1 MASATVSETDA
12 LDVAVAPICVDG
24 NEAVASVAYRLS
36 EVIAIYPITPASAM
50 GEHSDAWASGK
61 QLNIW
66 GEVPDVIEMQSEGG
80 AAGAVHGALQA
91 GALTT
96 TFTSSQGLLLMLPN
110 LYKLAG
116 ELTPF
121 CLHVAA
127 RSIATSSLSIF
138 GDHADV
144 MAARPT
150 GVALLCS
157 NSVQEAQDF
166 AAIAHAATL
175 AMRLPILHFFDGF
188 RTSHEIARIDP
199 LPDAT
204 LRALIDEDLVA
215 AHRARGLSPD
225 HPVLRGTAANP
236 DAYFQI
242 REAQNPYYAA
252 APSILQATMDRFAG
266 LTGRKY
272 HLFDYVGDPDAE
284 RVIIIMGSGAE
295 CVHETVD
302 HLVAQG
308 EKVGVLK
315 VRLFRPFAMEDFVA
329 ALPVTTK
336 AIAVLDR
343 TKEAGAASDPLQ
355 ADVITSIF
363 EGIMRGGIALK
374 PRIMGVRYGLSSKEF
389 TPAMVKAIYDELH
402 KPAGPNART
411 RFTIGI
417 VDDVTFMSM
426 PYDESFDIEPDD
438 VKRAVFYGLGSDGT
452 VSANKQ
458 SIKIIG
464 EETPLYAQG
473 HFTYDSKKSGS
484 TTTSYLRFGPRP
496 IRSTYLIGRADF
508 VAVHDPG
515 FLDKYDVFARARTG
529 ATVLINTPLPPAA
542 FFDSLPREAQTAL
555 IAKHCRLF
563 VIDAY
568 GVAHRAGLGRRIN
581 TVMQACFFELANVL
595 PREEALTH
603 IKDSVAKTWG
613 KRGPEVVR
621 RNVEAIDLSIAQ
633 LFEVAVPAAVTA
645 TRNRRSLVPANA
657 PDFVSRVTR
666 VLLEGEGDRLP
677 VSAFPVDGTW
687 PTGTAKFEKR
697 TIATEIPIWEDDICT
712 QCNRC
717 AMYCPH
723 AAIRIK
729 AYPEAALE
737 AAPTGFKSIPE
748 NLKEEK
754 LAGLRYTVQV
764 APEDCTG
771 CGLCVAVCPSKDRKN
786 PRRKAIN
793 MQPIAPH
800 LDQEVAS
807 FDFFLGLPEPPRE
820 DIPRD
825 VKGVVMLPPLMEFS
839 GACAG
844 CGETPYLRLLTQ
856 LFGDRMVIANA
867 TGCSS
872 IYGANLPTT
881 PYTTNALGQGPAW
894 ANSLFEDDAEF
905 GFGMR
910 LGLDFF
916 AERAKHILS
925 DLASNLTSTLPGELV
940 ASLLASPDRT
950 SDSDFDAWARGQRE
964 RIATLRDHLSR
975 SSDPRAKTLHQLAEH
990 LVPRSLWIVGGDGW
1004 AYDIGYGGL
1013 DHVLASNRK
1022 VNVLVLDT
1030 EVYSNTGGQASKATP
1045 MGAVAKFASAG
1056 KETRKKDL
1064 GLLAMSYGHV
1074 YVAEV
1079 GLQAK
1084 PAQVVKAFQEAE
1096 SFPGPSLIIAHSPCI
1111 AHGYDLVNAP
1121 EQQKRAIQAGALML
1135 YRYDP
1140 RRIDQGEAPLILD
1153 SGPASIPMRKY
1164 MEEEAR
1170 FRMVELADP
1179 DRYQMLTAAAER
1191 ASKERRT
1198 FYEELAKL
1206 RVHPH

>member
-1 MASATVSETDA
+1 MVGVRESEFVTLDA
-12 LDVAVAPICVDG
+12 
-24 NEAVASVAYRLS
+24 NEAVAAVAFRYS
-36 EVIAIYPITPASAM
+36 EVVAIYPITPASAM
-50 GEHSDAWASGK
+50 GEHADAWAAGK
-61 QLNIW
+61 QPNLW
-66 GEVPDVIEMQSEGG
+66 GSVPEVIEMQSEAG
-80 AAGAVHGALQA
+80 AAGAIHGALQA

-96 TFTSSQGLLLMLPN
+96 TFTASQGLLLMLPN

-116 ELTPF
+116 ELTPM
-121 CLHVAA
+121 CMHVAA

-150 GVALLCS
+150 GVVLLCS
-157 NSVQEAQDF
+157 NSAQEAQDL
-166 AAIAHAATL
+166 AAIGHTATL

-188 RTSHEIARIDP
+188 RTSHEISRIERLSDE
-199 LPDAT
+199 T
-204 LRALIDEDLVA
+204 LRALIDEHLVA

-242 REAQNPYYAA
+242 REAQNPYYDA
-252 APSILQATMDRFAG
+252 APGILQATMDRFAA
-266 LTGRKY
+266 LTGRAY
-272 HLFDYVGDPDAE
+272 HLFDYVGHPEAE
-284 RVIIIMGSGAE
+284 RVIVVMGSAAE
-295 CVHETVD
+295 CAHETVD
-302 HLVAQG
+302 HLVARG

-315 VRLFRPFAMEDFVA
+315 VRLFRPFASDAFLA
-329 ALPVTTK
+329 ALPATTRS
-336 AIAVLDR
+336 IAVLDR
-343 TKEAGAASDPLQ
+343 TKEPGAASEPLH
-355 ADVITSIF
+355 ADVLTTLFDAAQRS
-363 EGIMRGGIALK
+363 RIAAL
-374 PRIMGVRYGLSSKEF
+374 PRVVGVRYGLSSKEL
-389 TPAMVKAIYDELH
+389 TPAMLKAVFDELAT
-402 KPAGPNART
+402 PPGPTSRA
-411 RFTIGI
+411 RFTVGL
-417 VDDVTFMSM
+417 VDDVTHLSL

-438 VKRAVFYGLGSDGT
+438 VVRAVFYGLGADGT

-464 EETPLYAQG
+464 ERTPLFAQG

-496 IRSTYLIGRADF
+496 IRSTYLIARANF

-515 FLDKYDVFARARTG
+515 MLEKYDVFERAADH
-529 ATVLINTPLPPAA
+529 ATVLINTPVEASKIFA
-542 FFDSLPREAQTAL
+542 SLPREAQDTL
-555 IAKHCRLF
+555 IARKCRLF
-563 VIDAY
+563 VLDAAA
-568 GVAHRAGLGRRIN
+568 VATGAGLGRRIN
-581 TVMQACFFELANVL
+581 TVMQACFFALAKVL
-595 PREEALTH
+595 PPDEAMAH
-603 IKDSVAKTWG
+603 IKQSVVDTWG

-621 RNVEAIDLSIAQ
+621 RNVEALDAALAY
-633 LFEVAVPAAVTA
+633 LVEVPLPDAVSA
-645 TRNRRSLVPANA
+645 TRKRASLVPVSA
-657 PDFVSRVTR
+657 PDFIQRVTR
-666 VLLEGEGDRLP
+666 ALLEGHGDRLP

-687 PTGTAKFEKR
+687 PTGTSRYEKR
-697 TIATEIPIWEDDICT
+697 AIASEIPIWESDVCT

-729 AYPEAALE
+729 AFPEAALE
-737 AAPTGFKSIPE
+737 GAPAGFRSVPE
-748 NLKEEK
+748 SLKEAT

-771 CGLCVAVCPSKDRKN
+771 CGLCVAVCPSKDRTN
-786 PRRKAIN
+786 PRRKALN
-793 MQPIAPH
+793 MQP
-800 LDQEVAS
+800 LDDHRAVEVAS
-807 FDFFLGLPEPPRE
+807 FDFFLDLPEPPRE

-872 IYGANLPTT
+872 IYGGNLPTT
-881 PYTTNALGQGPAW
+881 PYTTNADGRGPAW

-910 LGLDFF
+910 LGLDFH
-916 AERAKHILS
+916 AARARRLLEE
-925 DLASNLTSTLPGELV
+925 LAPALPEALV
-940 ASLLASPDRT
+940 RDLLAPPARA
-950 SDSDFDAWARGQRE
+950 SDAAFDAWARGQRD
-964 RIATLRDHLSR
+964 RIVALRSALTSIALPTAATLS
-975 SSDPRAKTLHQLAEH
+975 ALAEH
-990 LVPRSLWIVGGDGW
+990 FVPRSLWIVGGDGW

-1013 DHVLASNRK
+1013 DHVIASNRK
-1022 VNVLVLDT
+1022 VNILVLDT

-1045 MGAVAKFASAG
+1045 IGAVAKFASAG

-1064 GLLAMSYGHV
+1064 GLLAMSYGHA

-1079 GLQAK
+1079 GLQGK

-1096 SFPGPSLIIAHSPCI
+1096 GFPGPSLIIAHSPCI
-1111 AHGYDLVNAP
+1111 AHGYDLVHSP
-1121 EQQKRAIQAGALML
+1121 EQQKRAMQAGALLL

-1140 RRIDQGEAPLILD
+1140 RRIDEGLAPLVMD
-1153 SGPASIPMRKY
+1153 TAPATLPMRKY

-1179 DRYQMLTAAAER
+1179 ERYLRLVAAAEH
-1191 ASKERRT
+1191 AAKERRA
-1198 FYEELAKL
+1198 FYDELAKL

>member
-1 MASATVSETDA
+1 MSSETEPQTPNVVCLDA
-12 LDVAVAPICVDG
+12 
-24 NEAVASVAYRLS
+24 NEAVAQVAYRLS
-36 EVIAIYPITPASAM
+36 EVVAIYPITPASAM
-50 GEHSDAWASGK
+50 GEYADAWAAAGK
-61 QLNIW
+61 ANLW
-66 GEVPDVIEMQSEGG
+66 GVVPDVIEMQSEAG

-96 TFTSSQGLLLMLPN
+96 TFTASQGLLLMLPN

-121 CLHVAA
+121 CMHVAA

-138 GDHADV
+138 GDHADI

-157 NSVQEAQDF
+157 NSVQEATDM
-166 AAIAHAATL
+166 AAIGHAATL

-188 RTSHEIARIDP
+188 RTSHEIARIEPISDEV
-199 LPDAT
+199 
-204 LRALIDEDLVA
+204 LRRLVDEDLIA

-225 HPVLRGTAANP
+225 HPVVRGTAANP

-242 REAQNPYYAA
+242 REAQNPWYDA
-252 APSILQATMDRFAG
+252 APGIVQATMDRFAA
-266 LTGRKY
+266 LTGRQY
-272 HLFDYVGDPDAE
+272 RLFDYVGHPEAE
-284 RVIIIMGSGAE
+284 RVLILMGSGAE
-295 CVHETVD
+295 CAHETVD
-302 HLVAQG
+302 YLVGKG

-315 VRLFRPFAMEDFVA
+315 VRLFRPLDMAALMA
-329 ALPVTTK
+329 ALPVTVK
-336 AIAVLDR
+336 AIAVGDR
-343 TKEAGAASDPLQ
+343 TKEAGASADPLHQ
-355 ADVITSIF
+355 DVLTAVF
-363 EGIMRGGIALK
+363 EGIMRGEVALR
-374 PRIMGVRYGLSSKEF
+374 PRVIGVRYGLSSKEF
-389 TPAMVKAIYDELH
+389 TPAMVKAIFEELA
-402 KPAGPNART
+402 KPAGPTAKT
-411 RFTIGI
+411 RFTVGI
-417 VDDVTFMSM
+417 TDDVTHLSL
-426 PYDESFDIEPDD
+426 PYDETFDIEADD
-438 VKRAVFYGLGSDGT
+438 VKRAVFYGLGADGT

-464 EETPLYAQG
+464 EETPFYAQG

-496 IRSTYLIGRADF
+496 IRSTYLIGKADF

-515 FLDKYDVFARARTG
+515 FFDKYDVLARAKVG
-529 ATVLINTPLPPAA
+529 AVVLVNTPVAPER
-542 FFDSLPREAQTAL
+542 FFESLPRAAQETL
-555 IAKHCRLF
+555 IERKCQLY
-563 VIDAY
+563 VIDGY
-568 GVAHRAGLGRRIN
+568 GVAQKAGLGRRIN

-595 PREEALTH
+595 PREEAMAR
-603 IKDSVAKTWG
+603 IKDAVAKTWG

-621 RNVEAIDLSIAQ
+621 RNVEALDMAIGHLVA
-633 LFEVAVPAAVTA
+633 VAVPGVA
-645 TRNRRSLVPANA
+645 TGNRQRRAMVPANA

-666 VLLEGEGDRLP
+666 LLLEGEGDRLP

-697 TIATEIPIWEDDICT
+697 GIASEIPIWEDDVCT

-723 AAIRIK
+723 SAIRIK
-729 AYPEAALE
+729 VFPEASQVG
-737 AAPTGFKSIPE
+737 APEGFKSIPE
-748 NLKEEK
+748 NLKEEAFK
-754 LAGLRYTVQV
+754 GLRYTVQV
-764 APEDCTG
+764 APDDCTG

-793 MQPIAPH
+793 MQAVEPH
-800 LDQEVAS
+800 LERERAA
-807 FDFFLGLPEPPRE
+807 FDFFLELPDPPRP
-820 DIPRD
+820 DVPRD
-825 VKGVVMLPPLMEFS
+825 VKGAVLLPPLMEFS

-844 CGETPYLRLLTQ
+844 CGETPYLRLVTQ
-856 LFGDRMVIANA
+856 LFGDRMVISNA

-872 IYGANLPTT
+872 IYGGNLPTT
-881 PYTTNALGQGPAW
+881 PYTTNAEGKGPAW
-894 ANSLFEDDAEF
+894 ANSLFEDNAEF

-910 LGLDFF
+910 LGYDFF
-916 AERAKHILS
+916 ERRARHLVTQVGLS
-925 DLASNLTSTLPGELV
+925 DGLV
-940 ASLLASPDRT
+940 EALLAPPDRSSDT
-950 SDSDFDAWARGQRE
+950 SFDAWVIGQRA
-964 RIATLRDHLSR
+964 RIAELRAALDGR
-975 SSDPRAKTLHQLAEH
+975 SDLDARALASLAEH

-1045 MGAVAKFASAG
+1045 IGAIAKFAAAG

-1084 PAQVVKAFQEAE
+1084 PAQVVKAMQEAE
-1096 SFPGPSLIIAHSPCI
+1096 SYPGPSLLIAHSPCI
-1111 AHGYDLVNAP
+1111 AHGYDLVNSP

-1140 RRIDQGEAPLILD
+1140 RRLEAGEAPLVLD
-1153 SGPASIPMRKY
+1153 SGPANIPMRKY
-1164 MEEEAR
+1164 MEEESR

-1179 DRYQMLTAAAER
+1179 ERYARLVQMAEM
-1191 ASKERRT
+1191 AVKERRA
-1198 FYEELAKL
+1198 FYEELARL